1 MEQTRVSALAS
12 EFTLQ
17 NSVVIS
23 ELKKIGVWV
32 PSSDTVVD
40 TDIANRIRKRL
51 QLLVEIEQQE
61 QVKEEKPKE
70 KRKAKRKAAVSRP
83 KKTLKKSAQPGK
95 TPKVEEPPVESP
107 LAVSLRPRKGKKA
120 YRTLEPVEEVLQE
133 KTEVTIEEQ
142 PIIEK
147 VEATIS
153 AELAEKIA
161 ADSLAEEKAGP
172 PEKVTAETVES
183 AAPELKPPRL
193 RRVERKP
200 KVGVPPSQVVP
211 GRERPKPKVLKKT
224 ATESPAVA
232 AAEIA
237 RRLVKPTTGEEKP
250 KKPATKGAAKVAQ
263 PPRKKEV
270 APEKREVAEIREVTL
285 SEAVTAKELSE
296 KLGVKSKDVLKELL
310 SRGVIVSINQTLD
323 RKVVEE
329 VSTHFGAIP
338 QFVSFEEEILEERQV
353 EDHPEDLVT
362 RAPVVTVMGHVD
374 HGKTSLLDAIR
385 ETSVATG
392 EAGGITQHIGA
403 YHVNVKERKIVF
415 LDTPGHEAFTMM
427 RARGAQAT
435 DIVVLVVAAD
445 DGVMPQTMEAIDHAR
460 AANVPILV
468 AINKIDKP
476 NAQVQRVK
484 QQLAEHELMAEDW
497 QGDTIMVEISAQEK
511 TNLDAFLEM
520 ILLLAD
526 MLELKANPKRPA
538 SGVVVEAKVDR
549 GRGTVVTVLVQN
561 GTLRVGDTLVTGAV
575 HGKIRALFDDQ
586 ENPMIEAEP
595 SSAVEVLGLHG
606 IPQAGDR
613 FQVIDDTMRARE
625 IGKYR
630 QEKLRERELAQSSRI
645 SLDQL
650 HSRLESED
658 SRELALVIK
667 ADVLGSVEV
676 LQDTLEKLSTEKV
689 RLRIIHSGVG
699 AISESDV
706 LLASASNAIVI
717 GFSIRP
723 ERKAQEVAEHEKVD
737 IRLYSVIYEV
747 SQEIREAMLGLLK
760 PTFRETTQGRA
771 EVRETFRVPKFGT
784 IAGSH
789 VETGVI
795 TRDTEVRL
803 LRDNVVVYQGKID
816 SLRRFKDDVSEVK
829 EGYECGVSIANFNDV
844 KIGDVIEAFAKEK
857 MEPQLT

>member
-1 MEQTRVSALAS
+1 MEQTRVSELAS

-32 PSSDTVVD
+32 PSSGTVVD

-61 QVKEEKPKE
+61 RVKEEKPKE

-107 LAVSLRPRKGKKA
+107 LAVSLRPRRGKKA

-133 KTEVTIEEQ
+133 RTEVTIEEQ

-153 AELAEKIA
+153 AELAEKIKVE
-161 ADSLAEEKAGP
+161 L

-183 AAPELKPPRL
+183 TAPGPKLPRL

-211 GRERPKPKVLKKT
+211 SRERPKPKVLKKT
-224 ATESPAVA
+224 ATGSPALE

-250 KKPATKGAAKVAQ
+250 KKPTTKRVAKVAQ
-263 PPRKKEV
+263 PPRKKEG
-270 APEKREVAEIREVTL
+270 PKKREVAEIREVTL

-296 KLGVKSKDVLKELL
+296 KLGIKSKDVLKELL
-310 SRGVIVSINQTLD
+310 SRGVIVSINQPLD

-403 YHVNVKERKIVF
+403 YHVNAKERKIVF

-484 QQLAEHELMAEDW
+484 QQLAEHELVAEDW
-497 QGDTIMVEISAQEK
+497 QGDTVMVEISAQEK

-561 GTLRVGDTLVTGAV
+561 GTLRVGDTLVAGAV

-586 ENPMIEAEP
+586 GNPVIEAEP
-595 SSAVEVLGLHG
+595 SSAVEVLGVQG

-625 IGKYR
+625 IGEYR

-650 HSRLESED
+650 HSHLESED
-658 SRELALVIK
+658 SSELALVIK

-676 LQDTLEKLSTEKV
+676 LQDTVEKLSTEKV

-717 GFSIRP
+717 GFSVRP

-857 MEPQLT
+857 VEPQLT